1 MCLVL
6 PCFTS
11 PRSKQGGGLLSTTL
25 LFPRAC
31 IDSAC
36 IGPLPT
42 LGCLQRLMAVKLT
55 SPNGRVLRLLQKK
68 ITTMLTIADNAH
80 VFLGQKSSFF
90 RQKIHLHARGPHHL
104 FPDEFHQISSP
115 MLCSPVHRGEAV
127 LIPHLRAVRRSSCIT
142 HSSVASEIPSFR
154 YLRLTN

>member
-80 VFLGQKSSFF
+80 VFVGQKSTVFF
-90 RQKIHLHARGPHHL
+90 AKN
-104 FPDEFHQISSP
+104 FTC
-115 MLCSPVHRGEAV
+115 MLGAPTTFSLMNSTRS
-127 LIPHLRAVRRSSCIT
+127 LRPCCAAQCIGVKPF
-142 HSSVASEIPSFR
+142 S
-154 YLRLTN
+154 YLT